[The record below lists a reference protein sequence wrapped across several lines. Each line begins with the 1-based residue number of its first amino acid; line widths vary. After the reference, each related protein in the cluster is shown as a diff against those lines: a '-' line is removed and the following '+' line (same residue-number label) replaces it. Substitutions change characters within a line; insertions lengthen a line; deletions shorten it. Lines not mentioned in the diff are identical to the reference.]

1 MTDQQ
6 IQATAREERNQY
18 LRQWRAK
25 NKDKVRAINARYWAK
40 KARKRMESEDHDEQ
54 ETTD

>member
-6 IQATAREERNQY
+6 IQAKAREERNQY